1 MKPTSLTLLDRV
13 RANDAEAWGRF
24 VQVYSPIIYSWA
36 RHSGCQDNDALD
48 LVQEVF
54 QTVATRI
61 RDFKREKDGDTLRGW
76 LWGITRH
83 KLLESYRRQRNS
95 PQPIGSGDAWQR
107 VGRGETLQ
115 EKDSIELSLDQV
127 KTLLVQQARDL
138 IRADFDQKTWQ
149 AFWRMAVDEQ
159 KAADVGKELEMSP
172 NAVRQAKCRVLRRL
186 RQELQD
192 IL

>member
-1 MKPTSLTLLDRV
+1 
-13 RANDAEAWGRF
+13 
-24 VQVYSPIIYSWA
+24 
-36 RHSGCQDNDALD
+36 LD

-61 RDFKREKDGDTLRGW
+61 GDFKRDQDGDTLRGW
-76 LWGITRH
+76 LWGIARN
-83 KLLESYRRQRNS
+83 KLLELYRRQRKN
-95 PQPIGSGDAWQR
+95 PRAIGSGDAWQQLER
-107 VGRGETLQ
+107 DKMLD

-138 IRADFDQKTWQ
+138 IRADFDTKTWQ
-149 AFWRMAVDEQ
+149 AFLRMAVDDQ
-159 KAADVGKELEMSP
+159 KAADVGEELEMSA

-186 RQELQD
+186 RQELEN

>member
-1 MKPTSLTLLDRV
+1 LEPTSLTLFDRV

-24 VQVYSPIIYSWA
+24 VQIYSPIIYSWA
-36 RHSGCQDNDALD
+36 RHAGCQDNDALD

-61 RDFKREKDGDTLRGW
+61 GDFKRDQDGDTLRGW
-76 LWGITRH
+76 LWGIARN
-83 KLLESYRRQRNS
+83 KLLELYRRQRKN
-95 PQPIGSGDAWQR
+95 PRAIGSGDAWQQLER
-107 VGRGETLQ
+107 DKMLD

-138 IRADFDQKTWQ
+138 IRADFDTKTWQ
-149 AFWRMAVDEQ
+149 AFLRMAVDDQ
-159 KAADVGKELEMSP
+159 KAADVGEELEMSA

-186 RQELQD
+186 RQELEN